1 MLLPCD
7 APPSNITWPLNAHV
21 DDTGQLAD
29 IAAPKYGKLGPA
41 FCRWHERLRDE
52 ASAYTAAPEDD
63 GTVTR
68 LAFVGDSMV
77 ASLRGG
83 SSLAATL
90 EGVLQSTLVGWPNP
104 LLLGSGGDETQHVL
118 WRLAQGELSQSMCRD
133 PHLLIVLLVGT
144 NNLAGGHRSHEV
156 ASGIEAIARYVLSTS
171 RARMLIVGL
180 LPRGDRWRLNVCPRP
195 YCDRPGELVP
205 LNTGRPSIS
214 GTPTARKFC
223 PSVCAVKRIPRSWK
237 RSVDAVNAQ
246 LNDFAVPALALRYG
260 SQRVRFADCSQ
271 PFRARA
277 VMPPLNATVLRMTP
291 SMAAAARFDVDIT
304 LLPDGLHPSATG
316 YGVLMSCLA
325 KELMRLCSA
334 EQPLMAGS
342 AAYKATDYRS
352 CKRVDG
358 RMGGKRS
365 FAGLGRA
372 RHS

>member
-29 IAAPKYGKLGPA
+29 VAAPKFGKLGPA

-63 GTVTR
+63 DNVTR

-77 ASLRGG
+77 ASLR
-83 SSLAATL
+83 
-90 EGVLQSTLVGWPNP
+90 GVLQSTLVGWPNP

-118 WRLAQGELSQSMCRD
+118 WRLAQGELSQSMSRD
-133 PHLLIVLLVGT
+133 PHLLMVLLVGT

-156 ASGIEAIARYVLSTS
+156 VAGIEAIARYVLSTS
-171 RARMLIVGL
+171 RTRMLIVGL
-180 LPRGDRWRLNVCPRP
+180 LPRGDRWRLNICPRP

-214 GTPTARKFC
+214 GTPTARKYC

-246 LNDFAVPALALRYG
+246 LNDFTVPALAQRYG
-260 SQRVRFADCSQ
+260 SQRVRFADCTQ
-271 PFRARA
+271 PFRARTDR
-277 VMPPLNATVLRMTP
+277 PPLNGTVLRMTP

-304 LLPDGLHPSATG
+304 LMPDGLHPSASG

-325 KELMRLCSA
+325 EELMRLCSV
-334 EQPLMAGS
+334 AGS
-342 AAYKATDYRS
+342 AAYKATNYRS

-358 RMGGKRS
+358 
-365 FAGLGRA
+365 GREKNEKNPS
-372 RHS
+372 RGYDTNRD